1 MSEVRITDP
10 DTGAQKGQ
18 KLERFDL
25 IPFDALEELARVY
38 GVGAKKYDD
47 DNWIGGY
54 RWRLSLGA
62 LLRHVSRFMLGED
75 RDPETGCHHLAHAA
89 WHCLTVMT
97 FAMRK
102 LGTDDRRPP
111 MRPVAPTMTA
121 PVLPVVSIDPLEG
134 IRVSIDPEDEPIPF
148 ALATPKLRIG
158 DSVEYGGKY
167 AGTDRGIVVDTYHEL
182 GPGWVLVQFDGYAHR
197 EPCPASKLVRVA
209 DDLEDERATVSP

>member
-1 MSEVRITDP
+1 MSEERITDP

-38 GVGAKKYDD
+38 GVGAKKYSD
-47 DNWIGGY
+47 DNWLGGY

-75 RDPETGCHHLAHAA
+75 RDPETGCLHLAHAC
-89 WHCLTVMT
+89 WHTMTLMT
-97 FAMRK
+97 FHMRK

-134 IRVSIDPEDEPIPF
+134 IRVSIDPEELDEPIPF

-158 DSVEYGGKY
+158 DSVEYQGI
-167 AGTDRGIVVDTYHEL
+167 DRGIVVDTYHEL
-182 GPGWVLVQFDGYAHR
+182 GPGWVLVQFDGYSHR